1 MAKIRK
7 PVQYALVG
15 IGVVAVSAIAYFG
28 IRALPGVA
36 NMQAQ
41 VPEATASLRADVN
54 RGVPREAYEL
64 VAQPVSNFQGCAKV
78 LSIPWNATAGLALAN
93 GGPRTTSDS
102 LVREFSGGCLEIER
116 QDDYAVISQNLIAF
130 DQAYRG
136 GTTLPSNGAPFAI
149 IMGDGLPAFAAGL
162 EGKADT
168 VVVGVV
174 GFSDGEDKCM
184 GKPLE
189 GDPQNARGSVIAAV
203 PRDGDQNICIKWAAD
218 NEIPVNTDNSVYDPT
233 AINFVDTTSFVEA
246 GEKFTGNYCETRD
259 EARAG
264 VKTGNRVQACVDG
277 VATWTPG
284 DVAIVQSERA
294 GVVSWASTREYN
306 QQMPAILI
314 ANRRWAEE
322 NREFVIG
329 VLRAAD
335 RAAFQIR
342 SEAETYLPRAGA
354 AMAAIHGQG
363 GGDEGDPNFWTT
375 YYVGQDL
382 RDNKG
387 NVVNVGGSRVSTLAE
402 VRDFLGLGEGSL
414 NIYKGVY
421 EIFGNY
427 AKAFYPSILP
437 SFPDYDDVVTTDFVA
452 AALAGVEVT
461 RNAQAAE
468 AFATNESI
476 TNTVGQRSYSI
487 EFETGSARITSE
499 SAEELFELANQAGM
513 TNLRIRIDGHTDNVG
528 NPSSNM
534 TLSRARAEAVRDWLI
549 AQAPNTFPANRIQVR
564 GYGDTAPKADN
575 STREGQAQN
584 RRVEI
589 ILGN

>member
-1 MAKIRK
+1 MAKMRR
-7 PVQYALVG
+7 PVQLALLGVG
-15 IGVVAVSAIAYFG
+15 GIAVLSGLYFG

-36 NMQAQ
+36 NQQAK

-54 RGVPREAYEL
+54 RGIPRDAYEL
-64 VAQPVSNFQGCAKV
+64 TAQPVANFQGCPKV
-78 LSIPWNATAGLALAN
+78 MSIPWNATIGLAMAN

-102 LVREFSGGCLEIER
+102 LVKQYSGGCIEIER

-130 DQAYRG
+130 NEAYRDG
-136 GTTLPSNGAPFAI
+136 GATPNTGAAFAI
-149 IMGDGLPAFAAGL
+149 IMGDGLPAFAEGL
-162 EGKADT
+162 RDKADV

-184 GKPLE
+184 GKPLN
-189 GDPQNARGSVIAAV
+189 GDPQNARGSVISAV

-218 NEIPVNTDNSVYDPT
+218 NEIPVNTDNAVYDPT

-246 GEKFTGNYCETRD
+246 GEKFTAGYCERRE
-259 EARAG
+259 EARG
-264 VKTGNRVQACVDG
+264 GIKTGETVNACVDG

-284 DVAIVQSERA
+284 DATIVESDRA

-314 ANRRWAEE
+314 ANRRWAAA
-322 NREFVIG
+322 NKAFVVGI
-329 VLRAAD
+329 LRASD

-342 SEAETYLPRAGA
+342 SEGETYLPRAGA
-354 AMAAIHGQG
+354 AMAAIYGQG
-363 GGDEGDPNFWTT
+363 GGQEGDPSFWTT
-375 YYVGQDL
+375 YYVGKDI

-387 NVVNVGGSRVSTLAE
+387 NTVNVGGSRVTTLAE
-402 VRDFLGLGEGSL
+402 VRDFLGMTPGSL
-414 NIYKGVY
+414 NVYKGVY

-427 AKAFYPSILP
+427 AKAFYPDILP
-437 SFPDYDDVVTTDFVA
+437 SFPAYDDVVTTEFIN
-452 AALAGVEVT
+452 AALAGTSIT
-461 RNAQAAE
+461 RAQGATT
-468 AFATNESI
+468 AFATNQSI
-476 TNTVGQRSYSI
+476 TTTVGQRAYSI
-487 EFETGSARITSE
+487 EFETGSARISPR
-499 SAEELFELANQAGM
+499 SAEQLFELANQAGM

-528 NPSSNM
+528 NPASNM
-534 TLSRARAEAVRDWLI
+534 TLSSARANAVKDWLVT
-549 AQAPNTFPANRIQVR
+549 QAPTTFPANRIQAR

-575 STREGQAQN
+575 STPAGQTQN